1 MEDIEDGECSS
12 DGDSI
17 AGYTPIERPTDAKPS
32 FKPAGN
38 NNWNLWKTFSYTS
51 NKLFLNP
58 FQFLINF
65 VHDHLFFSK
74 IIIIYYFIILLFTW
88 LG

>member
-32 FKPAGN
+32 FKPAGKKHETCIKPSYKPLYKLLHKPKI
-38 NNWNLWKTFSYTS
+38 NLLSTS
-51 NKLFLNP
+51 
-58 FQFLINF
+58 Q
-65 VHDHLFFSK
+65 
-74 IIIIYYFIILLFTW
+74 
-88 LG
+88 

>member
-38 NNWNLWKTFSYTS
+38 KIWNLWNTF
-51 NKLFLNP
+51 L
-58 FQFLINF
+58 
-65 VHDHLFFSK
+65 
-74 IIIIYYFIILLFTW
+74 
-88 LG
+88 

>member
-32 FKPAGN
+32 FKPAG
-38 NNWNLWKTFSYTS
+38 KKHETCIKPSY
-51 NKLFLNP
+51 KPVINP
-58 FQFLINF
+58 FINYC
-65 VHDHLFFSK
+65 LNLK
-74 IIIIYYFIILLFTW
+74 
-88 LG
+88 